1 MGNEQEAGMTTS
13 PERPADTRMMGIVH
27 AALRRDLLRARQV
40 LTAEPYPHDRQR
52 QALGA
57 HIVWMMAFLHAHH
70 SSEDLG
76 LWPLVRERNPA
87 AGALLDSLE
96 ADHRAIDPAA
106 TSLTEAARRYAA
118 TATDDARRTLVAALD
133 ELTAVLLPHLDREVE
148 EAMPVVSASITH
160 AQWRAIEQRHNI
172 KPKSLPQ
179 LAMEGHW
186 VLEDLD
192 PESYRVVV
200 RTVPPL
206 ARFVLVHGFARA
218 YRRRARA
225 RWQPAVAA
233 GRGGARR

>member
-1 MGNEQEAGMTTS
+1 MTTS
-13 PERPADTRMMGIVH
+13 PEPADTRMMGIVH

-40 LTAEPYPHDRQR
+40 LTAEPPPQGRQR
-52 QALGA
+52 QAIGA
-57 HIVWMMAFLHAHH
+57 HVVWMMAFLHAHH

-76 LWPLVRERNPA
+76 LWPLVRERDPA

-96 ADHRAIDPAA
+96 ADHREIGPAA
-106 TSLTEAARRYAA
+106 DRLTEAGRRYAA
-118 TATDDARRTLVAALD
+118 TATDDARVALVTALD
-133 ELTAVLLPHLDREVE
+133 ELTAVLLPHLDREVV

-160 AQWRAIEQRHNI
+160 AEWQAIERRYNL

-186 VLEDLD
+186 VLEDID
-192 PESYRVVV
+192 PQGYQVVMH
-200 RTVPPL
+200 TVPPL

-225 RWQPAVAA
+225 RWQPDVAA
-233 GRGGARR
+233 TRGRVAR